1 VLVVDD
7 DEGVREFVTAC
18 LQQLGCRI
26 IALDNPLEAVRIFR
40 REQIDLVVFDI
51 FMPDRDGI
59 DMLMELRF
67 MEPHVKAIAI
77 SGGGSMPTGQALR
90 LAEKLGATVTL
101 AKPFSVRQLQSA
113 VQSLLEPQQKAA

>member
-1 VLVVDD
+1 VVDD

-18 LQQLGCRI
+18 LQQFGCRI
-26 IALDNPLEAVRIFR
+26 IAVDNPLEAIRIFR
-40 REQIDLVVFDI
+40 REQIDLVIFDI

-67 MEPHVKAIAI
+67 MEPNVKAIAI
-77 SGGGSMPTGQALR
+77 SGGGSMPSGQALR
-90 LAEKLGATVTL
+90 LAEKLGATVAL
-101 AKPFSVRQLQSA
+101 AKPFSVQQLQSA